1 MAIYR
6 TINLSFWTDSKV
18 DDDFTPEDKYFYLYL
33 LTNPQTNIC
42 GCYEVSI
49 KQMSNQ
55 TGYNKDTIERL
66 LKRFEEVH
74 HVIEYSKSTKEIL
87 MLNWHRYNWNKS
99 PKMIAA
105 IESVAKYIKSK
116 KFRDYIFHLVDDLKN
131 DRVSRYPMDTSVSV
145 SVTDYSSDISNN
157 TKSNIKTREQIGM
170 DIINAVWKD
179 YPRKENKNGISK
191 KAKEAIAKIGLEEM
205 QRAVKRYV
213 DAVKGK
219 DKQYV
224 LMGSTFFNGRYVDY
238 LDENWEQSHPE
249 SKPKPKKN
257 KYEGLDKV
265 VELLEDESNF
275 DAYMEDRKSHEGQS
289 IDNGY
294 WIPKGGLAG

>member
-49 KQMSNQ
+49 KQISNQ

-66 LKRFEEVH
+66 IKRFEEVH

-116 KFRDYIFHLVDDLKN
+116 KFRDYIFQLVDDLKN

-145 SVTDYSSDISNN
+145 SVTDSSSDISDN

-170 DIINAVWKD
+170 DIINAIWKD

-205 QRAVKRYV
+205 HRAVKRYV
-213 DAVKGK
+213 DVVKGK

-224 LMGSTFFNGRYVDY
+224 LMGSTFFNGRYIDY
-238 LDENWEQSHPE
+238 LDENWEQSHDDSTPVVGEIMTYSQRAE
-249 SKPKPKKN
+249 SS
-257 KYEGLDKV
+257 EW
-265 VELLEDESNF
+265 
-275 DAYMEDRKSHEGQS
+275 Q
-289 IDNGY
+289 
-294 WIPKGGLAG
+294 

>member
-66 LKRFEEVH
+66 IKRFEEVH
-74 HVIEYSKSTKEIL
+74 HVVAYSKSTKEIL
-87 MLNWHRYNWNKS
+87 VFNWHKYNWNKS

-105 IESVAKYIKSK
+105 IESVAKYIKCK
-116 KFRDYIFHLVDDLKN
+116 KFRDYIFCMIEDLKN
-131 DRVSRYPMDTSVSV
+131 NRVSIPYHGYPMDTSVSV
-145 SVTDYSSDISNN
+145 SDYSSDTDYSSDYYSDTSNN
-157 TKSNIKTREQIGM
+157 ISNIKTDEQIGM
-170 DIINAVWKD
+170 DIINAVWD
-179 YPRKENKNGISK
+179 EYPRRENKNGITK
-191 KAKEAIAKIGLEEM
+191 KAKEEIAKIGLEEIE
-205 QRAVKRYV
+205 RAVKRYADTV
-213 DAVKGK
+213 RNK
-219 DKQYV
+219 DRQFQ

-238 LDENWEQSHPE
+238 LDDVYVPPRDTSNDAILAFL
-249 SKPKPKKN
+249 N
-257 KYEGLDKV
+257 A
-265 VELLEDESNF
+265 ED
-275 DAYMEDRKSHEGQS
+275 D
-289 IDNGY
+289 
-294 WIPKGGLAG
+294 